1 MRSKLVRLRR
11 STAWHA
17 ARGVPIGRKVAWRVL
32 GFESP
37 GSYRM
42 WRDERIRH
50 ERAAGRSTYGVWRES
65 PTSWAWLA
73 AQPRAYR
80 AARMEDDDE

>member
-11 STAWHA
+11 STDWHA

-32 GFESP
+32 GFGSP

-50 ERAAGRSTYGVWRES
+50 ERAAGRRTCGLWRES
-65 PTSWAWLA
+65 PTAHAWLMS
-73 AQPRAYR
+73 QPRPYR
-80 AARMEDDDE
+80 LARMEEDDE